1 MLGSND
7 PVQLEYA
14 ALMSRSRSL
23 ERTGQANWVI
33 ATLAAVSLMAWGVHA
48 GSPGILMS
56 VVFAVAAG
64 YLPLMHTRQQMK
76 LIAGYVGEHM
86 ESRAGGAQWFTKLG
100 QVYALSSAGPSADW
114 IVTATSNLI
123 ALAAIVS
130 AWVYKAPTGHGELY
144 AAIATACGVAFGIH
158 SVTEMNRLEQTD
170 YAAMW
175 RRAGNSPRETDRPR
189 SSTAA

>member
-7 PVQLEYA
+7 PVQIEYA

-33 ATLAAVSLMAWGVHA
+33 ATLAAISLMGWGIHE

-76 LIAGYVGEHM
+76 LIAGYVGEHV
-86 ESRAGGAQWFTKLG
+86 ENRAGGAQWFTKLG

-130 AWVYKAPTGHGELY
+130 AWVFKASAHGELY
-144 AAIATACGVAFGIH
+144 AAIATACGVAFGMH

-170 YAAMW
+170 YAALW
-175 RRAGNSPRETDRPR
+175 RRAAHGSREADRPR